1 MRRKTTKNRRKTAHR
16 MDRIRGG
23 STMKSTVKCSPKPLV
38 SGKRVANANAET
50 CYELEDLIRM
60 KNAWNKR
67 NPSNLIHSTS
77 QHELVADLTSK
88 FADTCNNEQ
97 CWYKQFADVN
107 ELSGL
112 DALFAPT
119 APSSWKTNPNE
130 WLSSSDITAVMNQ
143 YMKIYKC
150 FQFFGPAPIDFDKVI
165 TGSCVE
171 KNLCSINIKNLMD
184 AGKFKIGIS
193 LNTDPHNKGG
203 EHWISMFINIK
214 KGIIFFFDSAGT
226 KAPKQ
231 VIALSDRI
239 IKQGLELNPPIKF
252 KFDQNYPKQHQ
263 YTTTECGMYSLY
275 FIVSMLEDK
284 LSQQYL
290 KTHIITDKYIEK
302 LRKIYYN

>member
-1 MRRKTTKNRRKTAHR
+1 MWSHYMKRKTMRKRTR
-16 MDRIRGG
+16 QRLRVRGG
-23 STMKSTVKCSPKPLV
+23 STMKNHSKCSPTPIV
-38 SGKRVANANAET
+38 NGKRNKKYET
-50 CYELEDLIRM
+50 CYSLDDLIRM

-67 NPSNLIHSTS
+67 NSSNLIHSTT
-77 QHELVADLTSK
+77 QHELVIELTAK
-88 FADTCNNEQ
+88 FAETCKNEQ

-107 ELSGL
+107 ELRGM
-112 DALFAPT
+112 DGLFAPT

-130 WLSSSDITAVMNQ
+130 WLSSSDIDAVMKQ

-171 KNLCSINIKNLMD
+171 KSLCSINIKELMD

-193 LNTDPHNKGG
+193 LNTDPHNERG

-214 KGIIFFFDSAGT
+214 KGVIFFFDSAGT

-231 VIALSDRI
+231 VISLSDRI
-239 IKQGLELNPPIKF
+239 IKQGLELSPPIKF

-290 KTHIITDKYIEK
+290 KTHIITDKYIQK

>member
-1 MRRKTTKNRRKTAHR
+1 MWRRTAKNRKKKTKRH
-16 MDRIRGG
+16 RGG
-23 STMKSTVKCSPKPLV
+23 GATSRIKCSPKPV
-38 SGKRVANANAET
+38 GSSERNAKSST
-50 CYELEDLIRM
+50 CYSMKDLLRM
-60 KNAWNKR
+60 KDAWNKR
-67 NPSNLIHSTS
+67 NPNNTIQSTGQS
-77 QHELVADLTSK
+77 ELVADLTAK

-107 ELSGL
+107 ELNGL
-112 DALFAPT
+112 DSLFAPT
-119 APSSWKTNPNE
+119 APTSWKTNPNE
-130 WLSSSDITAVMNQ
+130 WLSSSDITAVMKQ

-171 KNLCSINIKNLMD
+171 SSLCNINIKNLMD
-184 AGKFKIGIS
+184 NGKFKIGIS
-193 LNTDPHNKGG
+193 LNTDPHNERG

-239 IKQGLELNPPIKF
+239 IKQGLALTPPIKF

-284 LSQQYL
+284 ISQKYL
-290 KTHIITDKYIEK
+290 KTHIITDKYIQK

>member
-1 MRRKTTKNRRKTAHR
+1 MQRKTTKNRKRTRNKYKGGASYKT
-16 MDRIRGG
+16 
-23 STMKSTVKCSPKPLV
+23 TLKCSPKPV
-38 SGKRVANANAET
+38 NSSERKTKKET
-50 CYELEDLIRM
+50 CYSLDDLLRM
-60 KNAWNKR
+60 KDAWNKR
-67 NPSNLIHSTS
+67 NPNNLIHSTT
-77 QHELVADLTSK
+77 QNELVTDLTAK
-88 FADTCNNEQ
+88 FSDTCKNEQ

-107 ELSGL
+107 ELNGL
-112 DALFAPT
+112 DGLFAPT
-119 APSSWKTNPNE
+119 APSSWKTNINE

-150 FQFFGPAPIDFDKVI
+150 FQFIGPAPIDFDKVI

-171 KNLCSINIKNLMD
+171 KSLCSINIKELMD

-193 LNTDPHNKGG
+193 LNTHPHDKGG

-214 KGIIFFFDSAGT
+214 KGFIFYFDSAGN

-239 IKQGLELNPPIKF
+239 IKQGLALNPPIHF
-252 KFDQNYPKQHQ
+252 KFDQNYPTQHQ

-284 LSQQYL
+284 FTQRYL
-290 KTHIITDKYIEK
+290 KTHIITDKYIQN
-302 LRKIYYN
+302 LRKVYYNV

>member
-1 MRRKTTKNRRKTAHR
+1 MRKKTRQRSKV
-16 MDRIRGG
+16 RGG
-23 STMKSTVKCSPKPLV
+23 STTKGSLKCSPTPLV
-38 SGKRVANANAET
+38 NGKRNTKSNT
-50 CYELEDLIRM
+50 CYSLNDLIRM

-67 NPSNLIHSTS
+67 NPNNLIHSTK
-77 QHELVADLTSK
+77 QHELVADLTAK
-88 FADTCNNEQ
+88 FADTCTNEQ

-107 ELSGL
+107 ELTGL
-112 DALFAPT
+112 EGLFAPT

-130 WLSSSDITAVMNQ
+130 WLSSSDITAVMKQ
-143 YMKIYKC
+143 YEKIYKC
-150 FQFFGPAPIDFDKVI
+150 FKFFGPAPIDFDKVI
-165 TGSCVE
+165 SGSCVE
-171 KNLCSINIKNLMD
+171 KSLCSINIKELMD

-193 LNTDPHNKGG
+193 VNTDPHNERG

-214 KGIIFFFDSAGT
+214 KGFIFFFDSAGT

-252 KFDQNYPKQHQ
+252 KFDQNYPTQHQ

-284 LSQQYL
+284 LTQQYL
-290 KTHIITDKYIEK
+290 KTHIITDKYIQK

>member
-1 MRRKTTKNRRKTAHR
+1 MWTHCMQRKTTRKR
-16 MDRIRGG
+16 KRNPYKVRGG
-23 STMKSTVKCSPKPLV
+23 STAKGRLKCSPTPIV
-38 SGKRVANANAET
+38 NGKRNAKSET
-50 CYELEDLIRM
+50 CYSLDNLVRM

-67 NPSNLIHSTS
+67 NPDNLIHSTTQS
-77 QHELVADLTSK
+77 NLVADLTAK

-112 DALFAPT
+112 DGLFAPT

-130 WLSSSDITAVMNQ
+130 WLSSSDITAVMKQ
-143 YMKIYKC
+143 YTKIYKC

-165 TGSCVE
+165 SGSCVE
-171 KNLCSINIKNLMD
+171 DSLCNINIKHLMD

-193 LNTDPHNKGG
+193 LNTDPHNERG

-231 VIALSDRI
+231 VMALADRI
-239 IKQGLELNPPIKF
+239 IKQGLLLNPPIKF

-263 YTTTECGMYSLY
+263 YTTSECGMYSLY

-284 LSQQYL
+284 ISQQYL
-290 KTHIITDKYIEK
+290 KTHIITDKYIQK